1 MLLRIIRSFVFIII
15 SIAILGG
22 GFFAG
27 IYARDYSER
36 WQDRQVLRNLV
47 KSYEQTRKDEE
58 ARKMADTFG
67 GKTPQETLQM
77 FIDAVEA
84 GDYDLASK
92 YFVETQYSQQKK
104 TLENISKNNK
114 IEWFIYI
121 LKNAVPVD
129 KEKEY
134 EENYQLTKDLISS
147 TEEEWVSH
155 LKELNKNQYEM
166 DANDNLE
173 YIFRINF
180 IRYPNN
186 IWKISY
192 EIEMRNYLKD
202 YILKF

>member
-36 WQDRQVLRNLV
+36 WQDRQVLKNLV

-84 GDYDLASK
+84 GDYDLGSK
-92 YFVETQYSQQKK
+92 YFVE
-104 TLENISKNNK
+104 SKREEWNNSLNSTAKANK
-114 IEWFIYI
+114 INNFLQPIKI
-121 LKNAVPVD
+121 
-129 KEKEY
+129 
-134 EENYQLTKDLISS
+134 I
-147 TEEEWVSH
+147 
-155 LKELNKNQYEM
+155 NKN
-166 DANDNLE
+166 
-173 YIFRINF
+173 INNQDIPTSINSYYT
-180 IRYPNN
+180 IR
-186 IWKISY
+186 
-192 EIEMRNYLKD
+192 
-202 YILKF
+202 